1 MTYQINLQSA
11 PDGLVLAECPR
22 LPGCIAKGRTESEA
36 VDNIKEA
43 ITAWFWN
50 EDVHIRMVMPVAV

>member
-1 MTYQINLQSA
+1 MIYKINLQSA

-22 LPGCIAKGRTESEA
+22 FPGCFAQGRTESEA
-36 VDNIKEA
+36 LANIKEA

-50 EDVHIRMVMPVAV
+50 EDVHIRMVLPVAV